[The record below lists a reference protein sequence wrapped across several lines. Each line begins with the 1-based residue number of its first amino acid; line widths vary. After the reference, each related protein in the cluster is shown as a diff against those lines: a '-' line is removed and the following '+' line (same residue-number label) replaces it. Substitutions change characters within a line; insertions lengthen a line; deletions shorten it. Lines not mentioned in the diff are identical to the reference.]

1 MDVSQTMLRNEQDG
15 DKICSNIMIKR
26 GPIRYISV
34 PSFPSA
40 RIPLQINLMS
50 EIDVVNDPDRTAPT
64 ARFACRPSSASFP
77 EDFLEALHA
86 ELPNEAAPRS
96 IIEPIS
102 LRVSSLVLPTIPG
115 TTEPLVAPG
124 KREKIRLYLAL
135 CQLS

>member
-1 MDVSQTMLRNEQDG
+1 
-15 DKICSNIMIKR
+15 
-26 GPIRYISV
+26 
-34 PSFPSA
+34 
-40 RIPLQINLMS
+40 MS
-50 EIDVVNDPDRTAPT
+50 GIDVVNDPDRTART

-77 EDFLEALHA
+77 PEDFLEALHA
-86 ELPNEAAPRS
+86 ELPNIVNEAAPTS

-115 TTEPLVAPG
+115 TTKSLVAPG